1 MNQNLSHQLYEVFGR
16 VFFQLFIFSEVESMP
31 LIKPDG
37 FRIFLQRPEVVYP
50 AMLNHVFQQYRAD
63 GLSLQRRL
71 NKELLHLGPLHPD
84 KAFDNAVV
92 IYPGVLQE
100 PRVGQIFLRFG
111 GNLQD
116 IKIKLVAFKDRVK
129 VQPVIEDFNFSQ
141 SSRVIR
147 SCLP

>member
-1 MNQNLSHQLYEVFGR
+1 M
-16 VFFQLFIFSEVESMP
+16 
-31 LIKPDG
+31 
-37 FRIFLQRPEVVYP
+37 
-50 AMLNHVFQQYRAD
+50 
-63 GLSLQRRL
+63 QRRL
-71 NKELLHLGPLHPD
+71 DKELLHLCPIDPD

-100 PRVGQIFLRFG
+100 LRVGPIFLRFG

-147 SCLP
+147 SCLPYSVYFYTSIRGIFLQRSADSIISDNGRKFNKKR